1 VDLKRRARAALR
13 AGGFYSRWLPRLV
26 VGRGQRPGSYREFG
40 DLARHLRYVERGSR
54 KLARSTFYGMVRWQ
68 AAAERRQAFLG
79 RIVDIGAELFAMAS
93 AVVYATTIA
102 SEQPERAEE
111 SRELADLFCVQARRR
126 VESLFAA
133 LWRND
138 DVPGYEAGQRVL
150 GGRYRWLEEGIVDPS
165 GPGPMIAQ
173 EPDEEREEGA
183 PVREEA
189 PVGT

>member
-1 VDLKRRARAALR
+1 M
-13 AGGFYSRWLPRLV
+13 

-68 AAAERRQAFLG
+68 AAAERHQAFLG
-79 RIVDIGAELFAMAS
+79 RIVDIGTELFAMS
-93 AVVYATTIA
+93 AVCVRAQLDAAEASGTERGATA
-102 SEQPERAEE
+102 P
-111 SRELADLFCVQARRR
+111 ELADLFCVQARRR

-138 DVPGYEAGQRVL
+138 DVPAYEAGQRVL
-150 GGRYRWLEEGIVDPS
+150 RGRYRWLEEGIVDPS

-183 PVREEA
+183 PVRDEA